1 MMKSENIFSN
11 KTTNMDHFQG
21 IIQPITKGFSEH
33 PSYAGSHLFP
43 TGERNFSTITNSV
56 HCLKT
61 LPKKSH
67 IPKAEIKGSL
77 ITEGMC

>member
-1 MMKSENIFSN
+1 MMKSVNSFLN
-11 KTTNMDHFQG
+11 KSTNMEHFQG

-43 TGERNFSTITNSV
+43 TAERNFDTITNSV
-56 HCLKT
+56 HCLKA

-67 IPKAEIKGSL
+67 IPKAEMKGSL
-77 ITEGMC
+77 TTEG